1 MVPHWKFS
9 VLCRVRKH
17 RNQPLARLLF
27 GHLLRRYETA
37 TQPIPAKVHGYNV
50 LLNPGNNYPFII
62 QDAPFFNAPLVEL
75 VFQAYSAKGGS
86 VRFVDV
92 GAATGDTVLLI
103 KQRCPKMINE
113 FICIEGDDE
122 FHQLLAHNMKQ
133 FEDVRIEKVILS
145 REPTKIRA
153 LVKHHRGSATSIGDT
168 FVPALPLDDVIGAA
182 RYEPIDILKID
193 VDGFDGA
200 VLSGAKSILV
210 KDRPAVIFEWHPKL
224 VTAAGNQPAEAF
236 SVLDSCGYKR
246 FLWFNNVG
254 TFNHFSNGTFPDVI
268 KKAADYLLKVNHRAD
283 EHFDVI
289 ALPESSGIDEISLAA
304 MDYARPH

>member
-1 MVPHWKFS
+1 MMPHWKFS

-17 RNQPLARLLF
+17 RNRLLGRLLF
-27 GHLLRRYETA
+27 RHLLQRYDTA
-37 TQPIPAKVHGYNV
+37 SRPVPAKIHGYNV
-50 LLNPGNNYPFII
+50 LLNPGNNYPFMI
-62 QDAPFFNAPLVEL
+62 QDAPLFNAPLVEL
-75 VFQAYSAKGGS
+75 VFQAYSAKGRP

-103 KQRCPKMINE
+103 KQKCPKMVNE

-122 FHQLLAHNMKQ
+122 FHQLLTHNMKQ
-133 FEDVRIEKVILS
+133 FEDVRIVKVILS

-153 LVKHHRGSATSIGDT
+153 LVKHHRGSATSIGDS
-168 FVPALPLDDVIGAA
+168 FVFAVPLDEVIGA
-182 RYEPIDILKID
+182 RYAPIDILKID

-200 VLSGAKSILV
+200 VLSGAKSMLV
-210 KDRPAVIFEWHPKL
+210 KDEPAVIFEWHPKL
-224 VTAAGNQPAEAF
+224 ITATDNQPAEAF
-236 SVLDSCGYKR
+236 SVLDSCGYKQ

-289 ALPESSGIDEISLAA
+289 AIPESSGIDEVSLAA
-304 MDYARPH
+304 MDYARSH